1 VRAFAQMAQRARSV
15 APVDFADWGWAQA
28 AVDSDLA
35 MAAADS
41 AVDFDWA
48 TTLADSDF
56 AAALAPAADRARL

>member
-1 VRAFAQMAQRARSV
+1 MAQRARSV
-15 APVDFADWGWAQA
+15 ASGDFADWGWAQA
-28 AVDSDLA
+28 AADSDLA

-56 AAALAPAADRARL
+56 AAALAPAAGRARL